1 MGSVALWG
9 CDEDGDTVICK
20 PNETRI
26 CQCSTGGVGIEGC
39 SSDGTAWSPCYCT
52 GDGDIDTDAV
62 DQIDTTDDVDTDPVD
77 TNCSVSGEVRC
88 NGQQVEVCTQ
98 DLIWTFQKDCTSL
111 DMICQQGECIS
122 ENPGE
127 CTPGEKS
134 CKNNTEVLICGT
146 TGQWEGLFDCGDFQQ
161 ICQDGQCV
169 ATADGD
175 EDPVDTGD
183 CSNGAVRCIGNIV
196 FVCQSGD
203 WQQQEDCGDSYRVC
217 SEGIC
222 TCTAGEKKCDA
233 DNLQTCIS
241 NSWQTTT
248 NCAQQD
254 ETCYEGAC
262 ACRNDSYRCQGTVRQ
277 YCYNHDWNYDTYDCA
292 EDDYV
297 CYEGDCVVCYG
308 DMKKCDGDYVYF
320 CEIDDYWGNNWEY
333 EQDCSNDGK
342 VCENGACVNAP

>member
-1 MGSVALWG
+1 MKHMVIVAVILCMGSVALWG
-9 CDEDGDTVICK
+9 CDEEGDEVICK
-20 PNETRI
+20 PGETRV

-52 GDGDIDTDAV
+52 GDGDIDTDVV
-62 DQIDTTDDVDTDPVD
+62 DQIDTPDTVDTTDDIDTDPADTVD
-77 TNCSVSGEVRC
+77 TVDTGVCNDGDKQCQDTAVYACLNNSWSFILDCASSG
-88 NGQQVEVCTQ
+88 Q
-98 DLIWTFQKDCTSL
+98 L
-111 DMICQQGECIS
+111 CQNGEC
-122 ENPGE
+122 
-127 CTPGEKS
+127 
-134 CKNNTEVLICGT
+134 
-146 TGQWEGLFDCGDFQQ
+146 
-161 ICQDGQCV
+161 V
-169 ATADGD
+169 AAPDGD

-262 ACRNDSYRCQGTVRQ
+262 ACRNDSYRCLGTVRQ

-308 DMKKCDGDYVYF
+308 DMKKCEGDYVYF

-333 EQDCSNDGK
+333 EQDCSDEGK